1 MYKILCDNRLMYDP
15 RIEELALIN
24 PIVNLEENKAGSFS
38 FTMPPDHPMYDSV
51 KRRKSVIQVFRDDEE
66 DPLFSGMCIEVDQ
79 DFYNQKDVYCEG
91 ELSYLNDSIQRP
103 CRYQGISVRGLLE
116 AYITNHNEQV
126 EEEKRFKVGMVTVT
140 DNNDSLYRYTNMNST
155 MQELKE
161 DLVDDL
167 GGYLRVR
174 HKDGVKYIDYLAD
187 SMNTNSQVIR
197 LGENLIDFKSNI
209 DSSEIATAI
218 IPLGCLLEEEI
229 VEGLQTRLTI
239 EEVNDGKDYVYSP
252 DAVENFGWI
261 TRTVTWDGVT
271 TAAALKTKGQK
282 YLSDIQFENMV
293 IEAKAIDL
301 HLLDHNVEKF
311 KLSDQIR
318 VVSKPHGLER
328 YFRLTKQTINIC
340 NPENDAITLGK
351 DERLSLTAQ
360 TITANEEIKKAIE
373 SVKPAS
379 KLFDQAIENATQL
392 IANAMG
398 GYVVKSNN
406 ELLIMDTDDTK
417 TATKVWRW
425 NINGLGYSSNGYNG
439 PYKTALTMDGRFV
452 ASAITCEGLEVGK
465 NVKMGADAKISWE
478 NVTGTDDV
486 AKTEDIP
493 TKISDLE
500 NDSSYAKTD
509 DIPTKT
515 SDLEND
521 SGYQKKD
528 QVTEITKNTI
538 KTSKISCNQLEGGT
552 IDASLLT
559 ALVIQTVWNE
569 ITDAVKL
576 ENGAINIYNTD
587 KEKILSIDRS
597 GIAFL
602 HGGLEA
608 LKMALSG
615 EVGTGTSGA
624 RGMDFFVNFVA
635 DYIGWTA
642 TPDASQKHN
651 PKWVYER
658 TGGSDFGYDQ
668 DTLNAGCDIDCHGN
682 AIKNVAVSGEV
693 NVKKDSEFSFEEGT
707 VIDVNGATLSNVKI
721 DGGFTGFINPQSGN
735 SIVVQNGIIING

>member
-1 MYKILCDNRLMYDP
+1 MYKVLCDNALMYDP

-24 PIVNLEENKAGSFS
+24 PVVELEENKAGSFS
-38 FTMPPDHPMYDSV
+38 FKMPPDHPLYSSV
-51 KRRKSVIQVFRDDEE
+51 KRRKSVIQVYQDD
-66 DPLFSGMCIEVDQ
+66 DLIFSGMCIEVDT
-79 DFYNQKDVYCEG
+79 DFYKQKDVYCEG
-91 ELSYLNDSIQRP
+91 ELAYLNDSVQRP
-103 CRYQGISVRGLLE
+103 KRYQGVSVRGLLE
-116 AYITNHNEQV
+116 TYIANHNAQV
-126 EEEKRFKVGMVTVT
+126 EEEKRFTVGMVTVT
-140 DNNDSLYRYTNMNST
+140 DNNDYIYCYTNMNST

-167 GGYLRVR
+167 GGYFRIR

-218 IPLGCLLEEEI
+218 IPLGNLLEEEV

-239 EEVNDGKDYVYSP
+239 EAVNDGKDYVYSP

-261 TRTVTWDGVT
+261 YATVTWDGVT
-271 TAAALKTKGQK
+271 TAAALKSKGQK

-301 HLLDHNVEKF
+301 HFVDPKTERF
-311 KLSDQIR
+311 KISDQIR
-318 VVSKPHGLER
+318 VVSKPHGLDR

-351 DERLSLTAQ
+351 DERLSLSAKTA
-360 TITANEEIKKAIE
+360 AVNEEIKKAIE
-373 SVKPAS
+373 NIKPAS
-379 KLFDQAIENATQL
+379 QILNQAVENATQL

-398 GYVVKSNN
+398 GYVVKKND
-406 ELLIMDTDDTK
+406 ELLIMDTNDTK

-439 PYKTALTMDGRFV
+439 PYSTALTMDGRFV

-465 NVKMGADAKISWE
+465 NVKMGANAKISWE
-478 NVTGTDDV
+478 NITGTDDV
-486 AKTEDIP
+486 AKT
-493 TKISDLE
+493 S
-500 NDSSYAKTD
+500 

-515 SDLEND
+515 SELED
-521 SGYQKKD
+521 DKGYQTKD

-538 KTSKISCNQLEGGT
+538 KTSEISCDQLKGGT

-559 ALVIQTVWNE
+559 ALVIQTVWND
-569 ITDAVKL
+569 ITDNVKL
-576 ENGAINIYNTD
+576 EDGSINIYNTD
-587 KEKILSIDRS
+587 KEKIMSVDRT
-597 GIAFL
+597 GIAFF
-602 HGGLEA
+602 HSGIEA
-608 LKMALSG
+608 LKMSLSG
-615 EVGTGTSGA
+615 ETGVGSSGP
-624 RGMDFFVNFVA
+624 RGMDFFANFVS
-635 DYIGWTA
+635 DYIGWTS
-642 TPDASQKHN
+642 TPDASQTHK

-693 NVKKDSEFSFEEGT
+693 KVKKDVEFSFEEGT
-707 VIDVNGATLSNVKI
+707 TIDTKGATLVNVKI
-721 DGGFTGFINPQSGN
+721 DGGFSGFINPQSGN
-735 SIVVQNGIIING
+735 TIVVQNGIIVSG

>member
-1 MYKILCDNRLMYDP
+1 MYKVLCDNTLMYDP

-24 PIVNLEENKAGSFS
+24 PVVELEENKAGSFS
-38 FTMPPDHPMYDSV
+38 FKMPLGHPLYSSV
-51 KRRKSVIQVFRDDEE
+51 KRRKSVMQVYQDDEL
-66 DPLFSGMCIEVDQ
+66 LFSGMCIEVKE
-79 DFYNQKDVYCEG
+79 DFYKRKDIYCEG

-103 CRYQGISVRGLLE
+103 NRYQDVSVRGLLE
-116 AYITNHNEQV
+116 AYIANHNAQV
-126 EEEKRFKVGMVTVT
+126 EEEKRFTVGMVTVT
-140 DNNDSLYRYTNMNST
+140 DNNNSLYRYTNMNST

-167 GGYLRVR
+167 GGYLRIR

-197 LGENLIDFKSNI
+197 LGENLIDFNSNI

-218 IPLGCLLEEEI
+218 IPLGNLLEEEV

-239 EEVNDGKDYVYSP
+239 EKVNDGKDYVYSP
-252 DAVENFGWI
+252 EAVENFGWI
-261 TRTVTWDGVT
+261 YKTVTWDGVT
-271 TAAALKTKGQK
+271 VPSILKSKGQK

-301 HLLDHNVEKF
+301 HIVDHETERF

-318 VVSKPHGLER
+318 VVSKPHGLDR

-340 NPENDAITLGK
+340 SPENDTITLGK
-351 DERLSLTAQ
+351 EERLSLSAKTAS
-360 TITANEEIKKAIE
+360 ANEEIKKAIE
-373 SVKPAS
+373 KITPAS
-379 KLFDQAIENATQL
+379 NILNQAVENATQL

-398 GYVVKSNN
+398 GYVLKNET
-406 ELLIMDTDDTK
+406 ELLIMDTNDTE

-493 TKISDLE
+493 TK
-500 NDSSYAKTD
+500 
-509 DIPTKT
+509 T

-538 KTSKISCNQLEGGT
+538 KTSKISCDQLEGGT

-576 ENGAINIYNTD
+576 ENGAINIYNTE

-615 EVGTGTSGA
+615 EVGAGTSGA

-682 AIKNVAVSGEV
+682 AIKNVTVSGDVTIKNDAEI
-693 NVKKDSEFSFEEGT
+693 SIQSGT
-707 VIDVNGATLSNVKI
+707 TIDVNGATLDNATLSNVKI
-721 DGGFTGFINPQSGN
+721 EGGYTGFINPQSGN
-735 SIVVQNGIIING
+735 SILVQNGIIISG

>member
-1 MYKILCDNRLMYDP
+1 MYKVLCDNTLMYDP

-24 PIVNLEENKAGSFS
+24 PVVELEENKAGSFS
-38 FTMPPDHPMYDSV
+38 FKMPPGHPLYSSV
-51 KRRKSVIQVFRDDEE
+51 KRRKSVMQVYQDDE
-66 DPLFSGMCIEVDQ
+66 LIFSGMCIEVKE
-79 DFYNQKDVYCEG
+79 DFYKRKDIYCEG
-91 ELSYLNDSIQRP
+91 ELSYLNDSVQRP
-103 CRYQGISVRGLLE
+103 NRYRDVSVRGLLE
-116 AYITNHNEQV
+116 AYILNHNAQV
-126 EEEKRFKVGMVTVT
+126 EEEKRFTVGMVTVT
-140 DNNDSLYRYTNMNST
+140 DNNNSLYRYTNMNST

-167 GGYLRVR
+167 GGYLRIR

-197 LGENLIDFKSNI
+197 LGENLIDFNSNI

-218 IPLGCLLEEEI
+218 IPLGNLLEEEI

-252 DAVENFGWI
+252 EAVENFGWI
-261 TRTVTWDGVT
+261 YKTVTWDGVT
-271 TAAALKTKGQK
+271 VPSILKSKGQK

-301 HLLDHNVEKF
+301 HIVDHETERF

-318 VVSKPHGLER
+318 VVSKPHGLDR

-340 NPENDAITLGK
+340 SPENDTITLGK
-351 DERLSLTAQ
+351 EERLSLSAKTAS
-360 TITANEEIKKAIE
+360 ANEEIKKAIE
-373 SVKPAS
+373 KITPANNI
-379 KLFDQAIENATQL
+379 LNQAVENATQL

-398 GYVVKSNN
+398 GYVLKNEN
-406 ELLIMDTDDTK
+406 ELLIMDTNDIE

-465 NVKMGADAKISWE
+465 NVKMGADAKIGWE
-478 NVTGTDDV
+478 NVTGTSGV
-486 AKTEDIP
+486 AEKR
-493 TKISDLE
+493 
-500 NDSSYAKTD
+500 

-521 SGYQKKD
+521 RKYQTQT
-528 QVTEITKNTI
+528 QVTEITKDTI
-538 KTSKISCNQLEGGT
+538 KTSKFSCDQLEGGT
-552 IDASLLT
+552 IDAKLLT
-559 ALVIQTVWNE
+559 ALVIQTVWND
-569 ITDAVKL
+569 ITDYVKL
-576 ENGAINIYNTD
+576 EDGSINIYNTE
-587 KEKILSIDRS
+587 KEKIMTINRS
-597 GIAFL
+597 GIAFV
-602 HGGLEA
+602 HGGIEA
-608 LKMALSG
+608 LNMSLSG
-615 EVGTGTSGA
+615 ETGAGTSGP
-624 RGMDFFVNFVA
+624 RGLDFFVNFVA

-642 TPDASQKHN
+642 TPDANQEHK

-658 TGGSDFGYDQ
+658 TGGSDFGYDA
-668 DTLNAGCDIDCHGN
+668 DTLNAGCDIDCHGK

-735 SIVVQNGIIING
+735 SIVVQNGIIISG

>member
-1 MYKILCDNRLMYDP
+1 MYKVLCDNALMYDP

-24 PIVNLEENKAGSFS
+24 PVVELEENKAGSFS
-38 FTMPPDHPMYDSV
+38 FKMPPDHPLYSSV
-51 KRRKSVIQVFRDDEE
+51 KRRKSVIQVYQDD
-66 DPLFSGMCIEVDQ
+66 DLIFSGMCIEVDT
-79 DFYNQKDVYCEG
+79 DFYKQKDVYCEG
-91 ELSYLNDSIQRP
+91 ELAYLNDSVQRP
-103 CRYQGISVRGLLE
+103 KRYQGVSVRGLLE
-116 AYITNHNEQV
+116 TYIANHNAQV
-126 EEEKRFKVGMVTVT
+126 EEEKRFTVGMVTVT
-140 DNNDSLYRYTNMNST
+140 DNNDYIYCYTNMNST

-167 GGYLRVR
+167 GGYFRIR

-218 IPLGCLLEEEI
+218 IPLGNLLEEEV

-239 EEVNDGKDYVYSP
+239 EAVNDGKDYVYSP

-261 TRTVTWDGVT
+261 YATVTWDGVT
-271 TAAALKTKGQK
+271 TAAALKSKGQK

-301 HLLDHNVEKF
+301 HLVDPKAERF
-311 KLSDQIR
+311 KISDQIR
-318 VVSKPHGLER
+318 VVSKPHGLDR

-351 DERLSLTAQ
+351 DERLSLSAKTA
-360 TITANEEIKKAIE
+360 AVNEEIKKAIE
-373 SVKPAS
+373 NIKPAS
-379 KLFDQAIENATQL
+379 QILNQAVENATQL

-398 GYVVKSNN
+398 GYVVKKND
-406 ELLIMDTDDTK
+406 ELLIMDTNDTK

-439 PYKTALTMDGRFV
+439 PYSTALTMDGRFV

-465 NVKMGADAKISWE
+465 NVKMGANAKISWE
-478 NVTGTDDV
+478 NVTGTSGV
-486 AKTEDIP
+486 AEKR
-493 TKISDLE
+493 
-500 NDSSYAKTD
+500 

-521 SGYQKKD
+521 SKYQTQT
-528 QVTEITKNTI
+528 QVTEITKDTI
-538 KTSKISCNQLEGGT
+538 KTLKFSCDQLEGGT
-552 IDASLLT
+552 IDAKLLT
-559 ALVIQTVWNE
+559 ALVIQTVWND
-569 ITDAVKL
+569 ITDYVKL
-576 ENGAINIYNTD
+576 EDGSINIYNTE
-587 KEKILSIDRS
+587 KEKIMTINRS
-597 GIAFL
+597 GIAFV
-602 HGGLEA
+602 HGGIEA
-608 LKMALSG
+608 LNMSLSG
-615 EVGTGTSGA
+615 ETGAGTSGP
-624 RGMDFFVNFVA
+624 RGLDFFVNFVA

-642 TPDASQKHN
+642 TPDANQEHK

-693 NVKKDSEFSFEEGT
+693 KVKKDVEFSFEEGT
-707 VIDVNGATLSNVKI
+707 TIDTKGATLTNVKI
-721 DGGFTGFINPQSGN
+721 DGGFSGFINPQSGN
-735 SIVVQNGIIING
+735 TIVVQNGIIVSG

>member
-1 MYKILCDNRLMYDP
+1 MYKVLCDNALMYDP

-24 PIVNLEENKAGSFS
+24 PVVELEENKAGSFS
-38 FTMPPDHPMYDSV
+38 FKMPPDHPLYSSV
-51 KRRKSVIQVFRDDEE
+51 KRRKSVIQVYQDD
-66 DPLFSGMCIEVDQ
+66 DLIFSGMCIEVDT
-79 DFYNQKDVYCEG
+79 DFYKQKDVYCEG
-91 ELSYLNDSIQRP
+91 ELAYLNDSVQRP
-103 CRYQGISVRGLLE
+103 KRYQGVSVRGLLE
-116 AYITNHNEQV
+116 AYIANHNAQV
-126 EEEKRFKVGMVTVT
+126 EEEKRFTVGMVTVT
-140 DNNDSLYRYTNMNST
+140 DNNNSLYRYTNMNST

-167 GGYLRVR
+167 GGYLRIR

-197 LGENLIDFKSNI
+197 LGENLIDFNSNI

-218 IPLGCLLEEEI
+218 IPLGNLLEEEV

-239 EEVNDGKDYVYSP
+239 EKVNDGKDYVYSP
-252 DAVENFGWI
+252 EAVENFGWI
-261 TRTVTWDGVT
+261 YKTVTWDGVT
-271 TAAALKTKGQK
+271 VPSILKSKGQK

-301 HLLDHNVEKF
+301 HIVDHETERF

-318 VVSKPHGLER
+318 VVSKPHGLDR

-340 NPENDAITLGK
+340 SPENDTITLGK
-351 DERLSLTAQ
+351 EERLSLSAKTAS
-360 TITANEEIKKAIE
+360 ANEEIKKAIE
-373 SVKPAS
+373 KITPAS
-379 KLFDQAIENATQL
+379 NILNQAVENATQL

-398 GYVVKSNN
+398 GYVLKNET
-406 ELLIMDTDDTK
+406 ELLIMDTNDTE

-493 TKISDLE
+493 TK
-500 NDSSYAKTD
+500 
-509 DIPTKT
+509 T

-521 SGYQKKD
+521 SGYQKED

-538 KTSKISCNQLEGGT
+538 KTSKISCDQLEGGT

-576 ENGAINIYNTD
+576 ENGAINIYNTE

-615 EVGTGTSGA
+615 EVGAGTSGA

-735 SIVVQNGIIING
+735 SIVVQNGIIVSG

>member
-1 MYKILCDNRLMYDP
+1 MYKVLCDNTLMYDP

-24 PIVNLEENKAGSFS
+24 PVVELEENKAGSFS
-38 FTMPPDHPMYDSV
+38 FKMPPGHPLYSSV
-51 KRRKSVIQVFRDDEE
+51 KRRKSVMQVYQDDE
-66 DPLFSGMCIEVDQ
+66 LIFSGMCIEVKE
-79 DFYNQKDVYCEG
+79 DFYKRKDIYCEG
-91 ELSYLNDSIQRP
+91 ELSYLNDSVQRP
-103 CRYQGISVRGLLE
+103 NRYQDVSVRGLLE
-116 AYITNHNEQV
+116 AYILNHNAQV
-126 EEEKRFKVGMVTVT
+126 EEEKRFTVGMVTVT
-140 DNNDSLYRYTNMNST
+140 DNNNSLYRYTNMNST

-167 GGYLRVR
+167 GGYLRIR

-197 LGENLIDFKSNI
+197 LGENLIDFNSNI

-218 IPLGCLLEEEI
+218 IPLGNLLEEEI

-252 DAVENFGWI
+252 EAVENFGWI
-261 TRTVTWDGVT
+261 YKTVTWDGVT
-271 TAAALKTKGQK
+271 VPSILKSKGQK

-301 HLLDHNVEKF
+301 HIVDHETERF

-318 VVSKPHGLER
+318 VVSKPHGLDR

-340 NPENDAITLGK
+340 SPENDTITLGK
-351 DERLSLTAQ
+351 EERLSLSAK
-360 TITANEEIKKAIE
+360 IASANEEIKKAIE
-373 SVKPAS
+373 KITPANNI
-379 KLFDQAIENATQL
+379 LNQAVENATQL

-398 GYVVKSNN
+398 GYVLKNEN
-406 ELLIMDTDDTK
+406 ELLIMDTNDIE

-465 NVKMGADAKISWE
+465 NVKMGADAKIGWE
-478 NVTGTDDV
+478 NVTGTSGV
-486 AKTEDIP
+486 AEKR
-493 TKISDLE
+493 
-500 NDSSYAKTD
+500 

-521 SGYQKKD
+521 RKYQTQT
-528 QVTEITKNTI
+528 QVTEITKDTI
-538 KTSKISCNQLEGGT
+538 KTSKFSCDQLEGGT
-552 IDASLLT
+552 IDAKLLT
-559 ALVIQTVWNE
+559 ALVIQTVWND
-569 ITDAVKL
+569 ITDYVKL
-576 ENGAINIYNTD
+576 EDGSINIYNTE
-587 KEKILSIDRS
+587 KEKIMTINRS
-597 GIAFL
+597 GIAFV
-602 HGGLEA
+602 HGGIEA
-608 LKMALSG
+608 LNMSLSG
-615 EVGTGTSGA
+615 ETGAGTSGP
-624 RGMDFFVNFVA
+624 RGLDFFVNFVA

-642 TPDASQKHN
+642 TPDANQEHK

-658 TGGSDFGYDQ
+658 TGGSDFGYDA
-668 DTLNAGCDIDCHGN
+668 DTLNAGCDIDCHGK

-735 SIVVQNGIIING
+735 SIVVQNGIIISG

>member
-1 MYKILCDNRLMYDP
+1 MYKVLCDNTLMYDP

-24 PIVNLEENKAGSFS
+24 PVVELEENKAGSFS
-38 FTMPPDHPMYDSV
+38 FKMPPGHPLYSSV
-51 KRRKSVIQVFRDDEE
+51 KRRKSVMQVYQDDE
-66 DPLFSGMCIEVDQ
+66 LIFSGMCIEVKE
-79 DFYNQKDVYCEG
+79 DFYKRKDIYCEG
-91 ELSYLNDSIQRP
+91 ELSYLNDSVQRP
-103 CRYQGISVRGLLE
+103 NRYQDVSVRGLLE
-116 AYITNHNEQV
+116 AYILNHNAQV
-126 EEEKRFKVGMVTVT
+126 EEEKRFTVGMVTVT
-140 DNNDSLYRYTNMNST
+140 DNNNSLYRYTNMNST

-167 GGYLRVR
+167 GGYLRIR

-197 LGENLIDFKSNI
+197 LGENLIDFNSNI
-209 DSSEIATAI
+209 DSSEISTAI
-218 IPLGCLLEEEI
+218 IPLGNLLEEEI

-252 DAVENFGWI
+252 EAVENFGWI
-261 TRTVTWDGVT
+261 YKTVTWDGVT
-271 TAAALKTKGQK
+271 VPSILKSKGQK

-301 HLLDHNVEKF
+301 HIVDHETERF

-318 VVSKPHGLER
+318 VVSKPHGLDR

-340 NPENDAITLGK
+340 SPENDTITLGK
-351 DERLSLTAQ
+351 EERLSLSAKTAS
-360 TITANEEIKKAIE
+360 ANEEIKKAIE
-373 SVKPAS
+373 KITPANNI
-379 KLFDQAIENATQL
+379 LNQAVENATQL

-398 GYVVKSNN
+398 GYVLKNEN
-406 ELLIMDTDDTK
+406 ELLIMDTNDIE

-465 NVKMGADAKISWE
+465 NVKMGADAKIGWE
-478 NVTGTDDV
+478 NVTGTSGV
-486 AKTEDIP
+486 AEKR
-493 TKISDLE
+493 
-500 NDSSYAKTD
+500 

-521 SGYQKKD
+521 RKYQTQT
-528 QVTEITKNTI
+528 QVTEITKDTI
-538 KTSKISCNQLEGGT
+538 KTSKFSCDQLEGGT
-552 IDASLLT
+552 IDAKLLT
-559 ALVIQTVWNE
+559 ALVIQTVWND
-569 ITDAVKL
+569 ITDYVKL
-576 ENGAINIYNTD
+576 EDGSINIYNTE
-587 KEKILSIDRS
+587 KEKIMTINRS
-597 GIAFL
+597 GIAFV
-602 HGGLEA
+602 HGGIEA
-608 LKMALSG
+608 LNMSLSG
-615 EVGTGTSGA
+615 ETGAGTSGP
-624 RGMDFFVNFVA
+624 RGLDFFVNFVA

-642 TPDASQKHN
+642 TPDANQEHK

-658 TGGSDFGYDQ
+658 TGGSDFGYDA
-668 DTLNAGCDIDCHGN
+668 DTLNAGCDIDCHGK

-721 DGGFTGFINPQSGN
+721 EGGFTGFINPQSGN
-735 SIVVQNGIIING
+735 SIVVQNGIIISG

>member
-1 MYKILCDNRLMYDP
+1 MYKVLCDNTLMYDP

-24 PIVNLEENKAGSFS
+24 PVVELEENKAGSFS
-38 FTMPPDHPMYDSV
+38 FKMPPGHPLYSSV
-51 KRRKSVIQVFRDDEE
+51 KRRKSVMQVYQDDE
-66 DPLFSGMCIEVDQ
+66 LIFSGMCIEVKE
-79 DFYNQKDVYCEG
+79 DFYKRKDIYCEG
-91 ELSYLNDSIQRP
+91 ELSYLNDSVQRP
-103 CRYQGISVRGLLE
+103 NRYQDVSVRGLLE
-116 AYITNHNEQV
+116 AYILNHNAQV
-126 EEEKRFKVGMVTVT
+126 EEEKRFTVGMVTVT
-140 DNNDSLYRYTNMNST
+140 DNNNSLYRYTNMNST

-167 GGYLRVR
+167 GGYLRIR

-197 LGENLIDFKSNI
+197 LGENLIDFNSNI

-218 IPLGCLLEEEI
+218 IPLGNLLEEEI

-252 DAVENFGWI
+252 EAVENFGWI
-261 TRTVTWDGVT
+261 YKTVTWDGVT
-271 TAAALKTKGQK
+271 VPSILKSKGQK

-301 HLLDHNVEKF
+301 HIVDHETERF

-318 VVSKPHGLER
+318 VVSKPHGLDR

-340 NPENDAITLGK
+340 SPENDTITLGK
-351 DERLSLTAQ
+351 EERLSLSAKTAS
-360 TITANEEIKKAIE
+360 ANEEIKKAIE
-373 SVKPAS
+373 KITPANNI
-379 KLFDQAIENATQL
+379 LNQAVENATQL

-398 GYVVKSNN
+398 GYVLKNEN
-406 ELLIMDTDDTK
+406 ELLIMDTNDIE

-465 NVKMGADAKISWE
+465 NVKMGADAKIGWE
-478 NVTGTDDV
+478 NVTGTSGV
-486 AKTEDIP
+486 AEKR
-493 TKISDLE
+493 
-500 NDSSYAKTD
+500 

-521 SGYQKKD
+521 RKYQTQT
-528 QVTEITKNTI
+528 QVTEITKDTI
-538 KTSKISCNQLEGGT
+538 KTSKFSCDQLEGGT
-552 IDASLLT
+552 IDAKLLT
-559 ALVIQTVWNE
+559 ALVIQTVWND
-569 ITDAVKL
+569 ITDYVKL
-576 ENGAINIYNTD
+576 EDGSINIYNTE
-587 KEKILSIDRS
+587 KEKIMTINRS
-597 GIAFL
+597 GIAFV
-602 HGGLEA
+602 HGGIEA
-608 LKMALSG
+608 LNMSLSG
-615 EVGTGTSGA
+615 ETGAGTSGP
-624 RGMDFFVNFVA
+624 RGLDFFVNFVA

-642 TPDASQKHN
+642 TPDANQEHK

-658 TGGSDFGYDQ
+658 TGGSDFGYDA
-668 DTLNAGCDIDCHGN
+668 DTLNAGCDIDCHGK

-735 SIVVQNGIIING
+735 SIVVQNGIIISG

>member
-1 MYKILCDNRLMYDP
+1 MYKVLCDNALMYDP

-24 PIVNLEENKAGSFS
+24 PVVELEENKAGSFS
-38 FTMPPDHPMYDSV
+38 FKMPPDHPLYSSV
-51 KRRKSVIQVFRDDEE
+51 KRRKSVIQVYQDD
-66 DPLFSGMCIEVDQ
+66 DLIFSGMCIEVDT
-79 DFYNQKDVYCEG
+79 DFYKQKDVYCEG
-91 ELSYLNDSIQRP
+91 ELAYLNDSVQRP
-103 CRYQGISVRGLLE
+103 KRYQRVSVRGLLE
-116 AYITNHNEQV
+116 AYIANHNAQV
-126 EEEKRFKVGMVTVT
+126 EEEKRFTVGMVTVT
-140 DNNDSLYRYTNMNST
+140 DNNDYIYCYTNMNST
-155 MQELKE
+155 KQELKE

-167 GGYLRVR
+167 GGYFRIR

-187 SMNTNSQVIR
+187 SMNTNSQVIW

-218 IPLGCLLEEEI
+218 IPLGNLLEEEV

-252 DAVENFGWI
+252 EAVENFGWI
-261 TRTVTWDGVT
+261 YKTVTWDGVT
-271 TAAALKTKGQK
+271 VPSILKSKGQK

-301 HLLDHNVEKF
+301 HIVDHETERF

-318 VVSKPHGLER
+318 VVSKPHGLDR

-340 NPENDAITLGK
+340 SPENDTITLGK
-351 DERLSLTAQ
+351 EERLSLSAKTAS
-360 TITANEEIKKAIE
+360 ANEEIKKAIE
-373 SVKPAS
+373 KITPAS
-379 KLFDQAIENATQL
+379 NILNQAVENATQL

-398 GYVVKSNN
+398 GYVVKKND
-406 ELLIMDTDDTK
+406 ELLIMDTNDTK

-439 PYKTALTMDGRFV
+439 PYSTALTMDGRFV

-465 NVKMGADAKISWE
+465 NVKMGANAKISWE
-478 NVTGTDDV
+478 NVTGTSGV
-486 AKTEDIP
+486 AEK
-493 TKISDLE
+493 S
-500 NDSSYAKTD
+500 

-521 SGYQKKD
+521 SKYQTQT
-528 QVTEITKNTI
+528 QVTEITKDTI
-538 KTSKISCNQLEGGT
+538 KTSKFSCDQLEGGT
-552 IDASLLT
+552 IAAKLLT
-559 ALVIQTVWNE
+559 ALVIQTVWND
-569 ITDAVKL
+569 ITDYVKL
-576 ENGAINIYNTD
+576 EDGSINIYNTE
-587 KEKILSIDRS
+587 KEKIMTINRS
-597 GIAFL
+597 GIAFV
-602 HGGLEA
+602 HGGIEA
-608 LKMALSG
+608 LNMSLSG
-615 EVGTGTSGA
+615 ETGAGTSGP
-624 RGMDFFVNFVA
+624 RGLDFFVNFVA

-642 TPDASQKHN
+642 TPDANQEHK

-693 NVKKDSEFSFEEGT
+693 KVKKDVEFSFEEGT
-707 VIDVNGATLSNVKI
+707 TIDTKGATLTNVKI
-721 DGGFTGFINPQSGN
+721 DGGFSGFINPQSGN
-735 SIVVQNGIIING
+735 TIVVQNGIIVSG

>member
-1 MYKILCDNRLMYDP
+1 MYKVYCDKTLMYDP

-24 PIVNLEENKAGSFS
+24 PVVELEENKAGSFS
-38 FTMPPDHPMYDSV
+38 FKMPPGHPLYSSV
-51 KRRKSVIQVFRDDEE
+51 KRRKSVMQVYQDDEL
-66 DPLFSGMCIEVDQ
+66 LFSGMCIEVKE
-79 DFYNQKDVYCEG
+79 DFYKRKDIYCEG

-103 CRYQGISVRGLLE
+103 NRYQDVSVRGLLE
-116 AYITNHNEQV
+116 AYIANHNAQV
-126 EEEKRFKVGMVTVT
+126 EEEKRFTVGMVTVT
-140 DNNDSLYRYTNMNST
+140 DNNNSLYRYTNMNST

-167 GGYLRVR
+167 GGYFRIR

-197 LGENLIDFKSNI
+197 LGENLIDFNSNI

-218 IPLGCLLEEEI
+218 IPLGSLLEEEV

-252 DAVENFGWI
+252 EAVENFGWI
-261 TRTVTWDGVT
+261 YKTVTWDGVT
-271 TAAALKTKGQK
+271 VPSILKSKGQK

-301 HLLDHNVEKF
+301 HIVDHETERF

-318 VVSKPHGLER
+318 VVSKPHGLDR

-340 NPENDAITLGK
+340 SPENDTITLGK
-351 DERLSLTAQ
+351 EERLSLSAKTAS
-360 TITANEEIKKAIE
+360 ANEEIKKAIE
-373 SVKPAS
+373 KITPANNI
-379 KLFDQAIENATQL
+379 LNQAVENATQL

-398 GYVVKSNN
+398 GYVLKNEN
-406 ELLIMDTDDTK
+406 ELLIMDTNDTE

-465 NVKMGADAKISWE
+465 NVKMGADAKIGWE
-478 NVTGTDDV
+478 NVTGTSGV
-486 AKTEDIP
+486 AEKR
-493 TKISDLE
+493 
-500 NDSSYAKTD
+500 

-521 SGYQKKD
+521 RKYQTQT
-528 QVTEITKNTI
+528 QVTEIAKDTI
-538 KTSKISCNQLEGGT
+538 KTSKFSCDQLEGGT
-552 IDASLLT
+552 IDAKLLT
-559 ALVIQTVWNE
+559 ALVIQTVWND
-569 ITDAVKL
+569 ITDYVKL
-576 ENGAINIYNTD
+576 EDGSINIYNTE
-587 KEKILSIDRS
+587 KEKIMTINRS
-597 GIAFL
+597 GIAFV
-602 HGGLEA
+602 HGGIEA
-608 LKMALSG
+608 LNMSLSG
-615 EVGTGTSGA
+615 ETGAGTSGP
-624 RGMDFFVNFVA
+624 RGLDFFVNFVA

-642 TPDASQKHN
+642 TSDASQTHN

-658 TGGSDFGYDQ
+658 TGGSDFGYDA
-668 DTLNAGCDIDCHGN
+668 DTLNAGCDIDCHGK

-735 SIVVQNGIIING
+735 SIVVQNGIIISG

>member
-1 MYKILCDNRLMYDP
+1 MYKVLCDNALMYDP

-24 PIVNLEENKAGSFS
+24 PVVELEENKAGSFS
-38 FTMPPDHPMYDSV
+38 FKMPPDHPLYSSV
-51 KRRKSVIQVFRDDEE
+51 KRRKSVIQVYQDD
-66 DPLFSGMCIEVDQ
+66 DLIFSGMCIEVKE
-79 DFYNQKDVYCEG
+79 DFYKRKDIYCEG

-103 CRYQGISVRGLLE
+103 NRYQDVSVRGLLE
-116 AYITNHNEQV
+116 AYIANHNAQV
-126 EEEKRFKVGMVTVT
+126 EEEKRFTVGMVTVT
-140 DNNDSLYRYTNMNST
+140 DNNNSLYRYTNMNST

-167 GGYLRVR
+167 GGYLRIR

-197 LGENLIDFKSNI
+197 LGENLIDFNSNI

-218 IPLGCLLEEEI
+218 IPLGNLLEEEV

-239 EEVNDGKDYVYSP
+239 EKVNDGKDYVYSP
-252 DAVENFGWI
+252 EAVENFGWI
-261 TRTVTWDGVT
+261 YKTVTWDGVT
-271 TAAALKTKGQK
+271 VPSILKSKGQK

-301 HLLDHNVEKF
+301 HIVDHETERF

-318 VVSKPHGLER
+318 VVSKPHGLDR

-340 NPENDAITLGK
+340 SPENDTITLGK
-351 DERLSLTAQ
+351 EERLSLSAKTAS
-360 TITANEEIKKAIE
+360 ANEEIKKAIE
-373 SVKPAS
+373 KITPAS
-379 KLFDQAIENATQL
+379 NILNQAVENATQL

-398 GYVVKSNN
+398 GYVLKNET
-406 ELLIMDTDDTK
+406 ELLIMDTNDTE

-493 TKISDLE
+493 TK
-500 NDSSYAKTD
+500 
-509 DIPTKT
+509 T

-521 SGYQKKD
+521 SGYQKED

-538 KTSKISCNQLEGGT
+538 KTSKISCDQLEGGT

-576 ENGAINIYNTD
+576 ENGAINIYNTE

-615 EVGTGTSGA
+615 EVGAGTSGA

-735 SIVVQNGIIING
+735 SIVVQNGIIISG

>member
-1 MYKILCDNRLMYDP
+1 MYKVYCDKTLMYDP

-24 PIVNLEENKAGSFS
+24 PVVELEENKAGSFS
-38 FTMPPDHPMYDSV
+38 FKMPPGHPLYSSV
-51 KRRKSVIQVFRDDEE
+51 KRRKSVMQVYQDDEL
-66 DPLFSGMCIEVDQ
+66 LFSGMCIEVKE
-79 DFYNQKDVYCEG
+79 DFYKRKDIYCEG

-103 CRYQGISVRGLLE
+103 NRYQDVSVRGLLE
-116 AYITNHNEQV
+116 AYIANHNAQV
-126 EEEKRFKVGMVTVT
+126 EEEKRFTVGMVTVT
-140 DNNDSLYRYTNMNST
+140 DNNNSLYRYTNMNST

-167 GGYLRVR
+167 GGYFRIR

-197 LGENLIDFKSNI
+197 LGENLIDFNSNI

-218 IPLGCLLEEEI
+218 IPLGSLLEEEV

-252 DAVENFGWI
+252 EAVENFGWI
-261 TRTVTWDGVT
+261 YKTVTWDGVT
-271 TAAALKTKGQK
+271 VPSILKSKGQK

-301 HLLDHNVEKF
+301 HIVDHETERF

-318 VVSKPHGLER
+318 VVSKPHGLDR

-340 NPENDAITLGK
+340 SPENDTITLGK
-351 DERLSLTAQ
+351 EERLSLSAKTAS
-360 TITANEEIKKAIE
+360 ANEEIKKAIE
-373 SVKPAS
+373 KITPAS
-379 KLFDQAIENATQL
+379 NILNQAVENATQL

-398 GYVVKSNN
+398 GYVLKNEN
-406 ELLIMDTDDTK
+406 ELLIMDTNDIE

-465 NVKMGADAKISWE
+465 NVKMGEDAKIGWE
-478 NVTGTDDV
+478 NVTGTSGV
-486 AKTEDIP
+486 AEK
-493 TKISDLE
+493 S
-500 NDSSYAKTD
+500 

-521 SGYQKKD
+521 SKYQTQT
-528 QVTEITKNTI
+528 QVTEITKDTI
-538 KTSKISCNQLEGGT
+538 KTSKFSCDQLEGGT
-552 IDASLLT
+552 IDAKLLT
-559 ALVIQTVWNE
+559 ALVIQTVWND
-569 ITDAVKL
+569 ITDYVKL
-576 ENGAINIYNTD
+576 EDGSINIYNTE
-587 KEKILSIDRS
+587 KEKIMTINRS
-597 GIAFL
+597 GIAFV
-602 HGGLEA
+602 HCGIEA
-608 LKMALSG
+608 LNMSLSG
-615 EVGTGTSGA
+615 ETGAGTSGP
-624 RGMDFFVNFVA
+624 RGLDFFVNFVA

-642 TPDASQKHN
+642 TPDANQEHK

-658 TGGSDFGYDQ
+658 TGGSDFGYDA
-668 DTLNAGCDIDCHGN
+668 DTLNAGCDIDCHGK

-735 SIVVQNGIIING
+735 SIVVQNGIIISG

>member
-1 MYKILCDNRLMYDP
+1 MYKVLCDNTLMYDP

-24 PIVNLEENKAGSFS
+24 PVVELEENKAGSFS
-38 FTMPPDHPMYDSV
+38 FKMPPEHPLYSSV
-51 KRRKSVIQVFRDDEE
+51 KRRKSVMQVYQDDEL
-66 DPLFSGMCIEVDQ
+66 LFSGMCIEVKE
-79 DFYNQKDVYCEG
+79 DFYKRKDIYCEG
-91 ELSYLNDSIQRP
+91 ELSYLNDSVQRP
-103 CRYQGISVRGLLE
+103 NRYQDVSVRGLLE
-116 AYITNHNEQV
+116 AYILNHNAQV
-126 EEEKRFKVGMVTVT
+126 EEEKRFTVGMVTVT
-140 DNNDSLYRYTNMNST
+140 DNNNSLYRYTNMNST

-167 GGYLRVR
+167 GGYLRIR

-197 LGENLIDFKSNI
+197 LGENLIDFNSNI

-218 IPLGCLLEEEI
+218 IPLGNLLEEEI

-252 DAVENFGWI
+252 EAVENFGWI
-261 TRTVTWDGVT
+261 YKTVTWDGVT
-271 TAAALKTKGQK
+271 VPSILKSKGQK

-301 HLLDHNVEKF
+301 HIVDHETERF

-318 VVSKPHGLER
+318 VVSKPHGLDR

-340 NPENDAITLGK
+340 SPENDTITLGK
-351 DERLSLTAQ
+351 EERLSLSAKTAS
-360 TITANEEIKKAIE
+360 ANEEIKKAIE
-373 SVKPAS
+373 KITPAS
-379 KLFDQAIENATQL
+379 NILNQAVENATQL

-398 GYVVKSNN
+398 GYVLKNEN
-406 ELLIMDTDDTK
+406 ELLIMDTNDIE

-465 NVKMGADAKISWE
+465 NVKMGADAKIGWE
-478 NVTGTDDV
+478 NVTGTSGV
-486 AKTEDIP
+486 AEKR
-493 TKISDLE
+493 
-500 NDSSYAKTD
+500 

-521 SGYQKKD
+521 RKYQTQT
-528 QVTEITKNTI
+528 QVTEIAKDTI
-538 KTSKISCNQLEGGT
+538 KTSKFSCDQLEGGT
-552 IDASLLT
+552 INAKLLT
-559 ALVIQTVWNE
+559 ALVIQTVWND
-569 ITDAVKL
+569 ITDYVKL
-576 ENGAINIYNTD
+576 EDGSINIYNTE
-587 KEKILSIDRS
+587 KEKIMTINRS
-597 GIAFL
+597 GIAFV
-602 HGGLEA
+602 HGGIEA
-608 LKMALSG
+608 LNMSLSG
-615 EVGTGTSGA
+615 ETGAGTSGP
-624 RGMDFFVNFVA
+624 RGLDFFVNFVA

-642 TPDASQKHN
+642 TPDANQEHK

-658 TGGSDFGYDQ
+658 TGGSDFGYDA
-668 DTLNAGCDIDCHGN
+668 DTLNAGCDIDCHGK

-693 NVKKDSEFSFEEGT
+693 NVKKDSEFLFEEGT

-735 SIVVQNGIIING
+735 SIVVQNGIIISG

>member
-1 MYKILCDNRLMYDP
+1 MYKVLCDNTLMYDP

-24 PIVNLEENKAGSFS
+24 PVVELEENKAGSFS
-38 FTMPPDHPMYDSV
+38 FKMPPGHPLYSSV
-51 KRRKSVIQVFRDDEE
+51 KRRKSVMQVYQDDEL
-66 DPLFSGMCIEVDQ
+66 LFSGMCIEVKE
-79 DFYNQKDVYCEG
+79 DFYKRKDIYCEG
-91 ELSYLNDSIQRP
+91 ELSYLNDSVQRP
-103 CRYQGISVRGLLE
+103 NRYQDVSVRGLLE
-116 AYITNHNEQV
+116 AYILNHNAQV
-126 EEEKRFKVGMVTVT
+126 EEEKRFTVGMVTVT
-140 DNNDSLYRYTNMNST
+140 DNNNSLYRYTNMNST

-167 GGYLRVR
+167 GGYLRIR

-197 LGENLIDFKSNI
+197 LGENLIDFNSNI

-218 IPLGCLLEEEI
+218 IPLGSLLEEEV

-252 DAVENFGWI
+252 EAVENFGWI
-261 TRTVTWDGVT
+261 YKTVTWDGVT
-271 TAAALKTKGQK
+271 VPSILKSKGQK

-301 HLLDHNVEKF
+301 HIVDHETERF

-318 VVSKPHGLER
+318 VVSKPHGLDR

-340 NPENDAITLGK
+340 SPENDTITLGK
-351 DERLSLTAQ
+351 EERLSLSAKTAS
-360 TITANEEIKKAIE
+360 ANEEIKKAIE
-373 SVKPAS
+373 KITPAS
-379 KLFDQAIENATQL
+379 NILNQAVENATQL

-398 GYVVKSNN
+398 GYVLKNEN
-406 ELLIMDTDDTK
+406 ELLIMDTNDIE

-465 NVKMGADAKISWE
+465 NVKMGEDAKIGWE
-478 NVTGTDDV
+478 NVTGTSGV
-486 AKTEDIP
+486 AEK
-493 TKISDLE
+493 S
-500 NDSSYAKTD
+500 

-521 SGYQKKD
+521 SKYQTQT
-528 QVTEITKNTI
+528 QVTEIAKDTI
-538 KTSKISCNQLEGGT
+538 KTSKFSCDQLEGGT
-552 IDASLLT
+552 IDAKLLT
-559 ALVIQTVWNE
+559 ALVIQTVWND
-569 ITDAVKL
+569 ITDYVKL
-576 ENGAINIYNTD
+576 EDGSINIYNTE
-587 KEKILSIDRS
+587 KEKIMTINRS
-597 GIAFL
+597 GIAFV
-602 HGGLEA
+602 HGGIEA
-608 LKMALSG
+608 LNMSLSG
-615 EVGTGTSGA
+615 ETGAGTSGP
-624 RGMDFFVNFVA
+624 RGLDFFVNFVA

-642 TPDASQKHN
+642 TPDANQEHK

-658 TGGSDFGYDQ
+658 TGGSDFGYDA
-668 DTLNAGCDIDCHGN
+668 DTLNAGCDIDCHGK

-735 SIVVQNGIIING
+735 SIVVQNGIIISG

>member
-1 MYKILCDNRLMYDP
+1 MYKVLCDNALMYDP

-24 PIVNLEENKAGSFS
+24 PVVELEENKAGSFS
-38 FTMPPDHPMYDSV
+38 FKMPPDHPLYSSV
-51 KRRKSVIQVFRDDEE
+51 KRRKSVIQVYQDD
-66 DPLFSGMCIEVDQ
+66 DLIFSGMCIEVDT
-79 DFYNQKDVYCEG
+79 DFYKQKDVYCEG
-91 ELSYLNDSIQRP
+91 ELAYLNDSVQRP
-103 CRYQGISVRGLLE
+103 KRYQGVSVRGLLE
-116 AYITNHNEQV
+116 TYIANHNAQV
-126 EEEKRFKVGMVTVT
+126 EEEKRFTVGMVTVT
-140 DNNDSLYRYTNMNST
+140 DNNDYIYCYTNMNST

-167 GGYLRVR
+167 GGYFRIR

-218 IPLGCLLEEEI
+218 IPLGNILEEEV

-239 EEVNDGKDYVYSP
+239 EAVNDGKDYVYSP

-261 TRTVTWDGVT
+261 YATVTWDGVT
-271 TAAALKTKGQK
+271 TAAALKSKGQK

-301 HLLDHNVEKF
+301 HLVDPKAERF
-311 KLSDQIR
+311 KISDQIR
-318 VVSKPHGLER
+318 VVSKPHGLDR

-351 DERLSLTAQ
+351 DERLSLSAKTA
-360 TITANEEIKKAIE
+360 AVNEEIKKAIE
-373 SVKPAS
+373 NIKPAS
-379 KLFDQAIENATQL
+379 QILNQAVENATQL

-398 GYVVKSNN
+398 GYVVKKND
-406 ELLIMDTDDTK
+406 ELLIMDTNDTK

-439 PYKTALTMDGRFV
+439 PYSTALTMDGRFV

-465 NVKMGADAKISWE
+465 NVKMGVNAKISWE
-478 NVTGTDDV
+478 NVTGTSGV
-486 AKTEDIP
+486 AEKR
-493 TKISDLE
+493 
-500 NDSSYAKTD
+500 

-521 SGYQKKD
+521 SKYQTQT
-528 QVTEITKNTI
+528 QVTEITKDTI
-538 KTSKISCNQLEGGT
+538 KTSKFSCDQLEGGT
-552 IDASLLT
+552 IDAKLLT
-559 ALVIQTVWNE
+559 ALVIQTVWND
-569 ITDAVKL
+569 ITDYVKL
-576 ENGAINIYNTD
+576 EDGSINIYNTE
-587 KEKILSIDRS
+587 KEKIMTINRS
-597 GIAFL
+597 GIAFV
-602 HGGLEA
+602 HGGIEA
-608 LKMALSG
+608 LNMSLSG
-615 EVGTGTSGA
+615 ETGAGTSGP
-624 RGMDFFVNFVA
+624 RGLDFFVNFVA

-642 TPDASQKHN
+642 TPDANQEHK

-658 TGGSDFGYDQ
+658 TGGSDFGYDA
-668 DTLNAGCDIDCHGN
+668 DTLNAGCDIDCHGK

-693 NVKKDSEFSFEEGT
+693 NVKKDVEFSFEEGT
-707 VIDVNGATLSNVKI
+707 TIDTKGATLTNVKI
-721 DGGFTGFINPQSGN
+721 DGGFSGFINPQSGN
-735 SIVVQNGIIING
+735 TIVVQNGIIVSG

>member
-1 MYKILCDNRLMYDP
+1 MYKVLCDNTLMYDP

-24 PIVNLEENKAGSFS
+24 PVVELEENKAGSFS
-38 FTMPPDHPMYDSV
+38 FKMPPGHPLYSSV
-51 KRRKSVIQVFRDDEE
+51 KRRKSVMQVYQDDE
-66 DPLFSGMCIEVDQ
+66 LIFSGMCIEVKE
-79 DFYNQKDVYCEG
+79 DFYKRKDIYCEG
-91 ELSYLNDSIQRP
+91 ELSYLNDSVQRP
-103 CRYQGISVRGLLE
+103 NRYQDVSVRGLLE
-116 AYITNHNEQV
+116 AYILNHNAQV
-126 EEEKRFKVGMVTVT
+126 EEEKRFTVGMVTVT
-140 DNNDSLYRYTNMNST
+140 DNNNSLYRYTNMNST

-167 GGYLRVR
+167 GGYLRIR

-197 LGENLIDFKSNI
+197 LGENLIDFNSNI

-218 IPLGCLLEEEI
+218 IPLGNLLEEEI

-252 DAVENFGWI
+252 EAVENFGWI
-261 TRTVTWDGVT
+261 YKTVTWDGVT
-271 TAAALKTKGQK
+271 VPSILKSKGQK

-301 HLLDHNVEKF
+301 HIVDHETERF

-318 VVSKPHGLER
+318 VVSKPHGLDR

-340 NPENDAITLGK
+340 SPENDTITLGK
-351 DERLSLTAQ
+351 EERLSLSAKTAS
-360 TITANEEIKKAIE
+360 ANEEIKKAIE
-373 SVKPAS
+373 KITPANNI
-379 KLFDQAIENATQL
+379 LNQAVENATQL

-398 GYVVKSNN
+398 GYVLKNEN
-406 ELLIMDTDDTK
+406 ELLIMDTNDIE

-465 NVKMGADAKISWE
+465 NVKMGADAKIGWE
-478 NVTGTDDV
+478 NVTGTSGV
-486 AKTEDIP
+486 AEKR
-493 TKISDLE
+493 
-500 NDSSYAKTD
+500 

-515 SDLEND
+515 SELEND
-521 SGYQKKD
+521 RKYQTQT
-528 QVTEITKNTI
+528 QVTEIAKDTI
-538 KTSKISCNQLEGGT
+538 KTSKFSCDQLEGGT
-552 IDASLLT
+552 IDAKLLT
-559 ALVIQTVWNE
+559 ALVIQTVWND
-569 ITDAVKL
+569 ITDYVKL
-576 ENGAINIYNTD
+576 EDGSINIYNTE
-587 KEKILSIDRS
+587 KEKIMTINRS
-597 GIAFL
+597 GIAFV
-602 HGGLEA
+602 HGGIEA
-608 LKMALSG
+608 LNMSLSG
-615 EVGTGTSGA
+615 ETGAGTSGP
-624 RGMDFFVNFVA
+624 RGLDFFVNFVA

-642 TPDASQKHN
+642 TPDANQEHK

-658 TGGSDFGYDQ
+658 TGGSDFGYDA
-668 DTLNAGCDIDCHGN
+668 DTLNAGCDIDCHGK

-735 SIVVQNGIIING
+735 SIVVQNGIIISG

>member
-1 MYKILCDNRLMYDP
+1 MYKVLCDNTLMYDP

-24 PIVNLEENKAGSFS
+24 PVVELEENKAGSFS
-38 FTMPPDHPMYDSV
+38 FKMPPGHPLYSSV
-51 KRRKSVIQVFRDDEE
+51 KRRKSVMQVYQDDE
-66 DPLFSGMCIEVDQ
+66 LIFSGMCIEVKE
-79 DFYNQKDVYCEG
+79 DFYKRKDIYCEG
-91 ELSYLNDSIQRP
+91 ELSYLNDSVQRP
-103 CRYQGISVRGLLE
+103 NRYQDVSVRGLLE
-116 AYITNHNEQV
+116 AYILNHNAQV
-126 EEEKRFKVGMVTVT
+126 EEEKRFTVGMVTVT
-140 DNNDSLYRYTNMNST
+140 DNNNSLYRYTNMNST

-167 GGYLRVR
+167 GGYLRIR

-197 LGENLIDFKSNI
+197 LGENLIDFNSNI

-218 IPLGCLLEEEI
+218 IPLGNLLEEEI

-252 DAVENFGWI
+252 EAVENFGWI
-261 TRTVTWDGVT
+261 YKTVTWDGVT
-271 TAAALKTKGQK
+271 VPSILKSKGQK

-301 HLLDHNVEKF
+301 HIVDHETERF

-318 VVSKPHGLER
+318 VVSKPHGLDR

-340 NPENDAITLGK
+340 SPENDTITLGK
-351 DERLSLTAQ
+351 EERLSLSAKTAS
-360 TITANEEIKKAIE
+360 ANEEIKKAIE
-373 SVKPAS
+373 KITPANNI
-379 KLFDQAIENATQL
+379 LNQAVENATQL

-398 GYVVKSNN
+398 GYVLKNEN
-406 ELLIMDTDDTK
+406 ELLIMDTNDTE

-465 NVKMGADAKISWE
+465 NVKMGADAKIGWE
-478 NVTGTDDV
+478 NVTGTSGV
-486 AKTEDIP
+486 AEK
-493 TKISDLE
+493 S
-500 NDSSYAKTD
+500 

-521 SGYQKKD
+521 RKYQTQT
-528 QVTEITKNTI
+528 QVTEITKDTI
-538 KTSKISCNQLEGGT
+538 KTSKFSCDQLEGGT
-552 IDASLLT
+552 IDAKLLT
-559 ALVIQTVWNE
+559 AFVIQTVWND
-569 ITDAVKL
+569 ITDYVKL
-576 ENGAINIYNTD
+576 EDGSINIYNTES
-587 KEKILSIDRS
+587 EKIMTINRS
-597 GIAFL
+597 GIAFV
-602 HGGLEA
+602 HSGIEA
-608 LKMALSG
+608 LNMSLSG
-615 EVGTGTSGA
+615 ETGAGTSGP
-624 RGMDFFVNFVA
+624 RGLDFFVNFVA

-642 TPDASQKHN
+642 TPDANQEHK

-721 DGGFTGFINPQSGN
+721 EGGFTGFINPQSGN
-735 SIVVQNGIIING
+735 SIVVQNGIIISG

>member
-1 MYKILCDNRLMYDP
+1 MYKILCDNQLMYDP

-38 FTMPPDHPMYDSV
+38 FTMPPDHPLYDSV

-103 CRYQGISVRGLLE
+103 CRYQEISVRGLLE
-116 AYITNHNEQV
+116 AYIANHNEQV

-261 TRTVTWDGVT
+261 YKTVTWDGVT
-271 TAAALKTKGQK
+271 VPSILKSKGQK

-301 HLLDHNVEKF
+301 HIVDHETERF

-318 VVSKPHGLER
+318 VVSKPHGLDR

-340 NPENDAITLGK
+340 SPENDAITLGK
-351 DERLSLTAQ
+351 EERLSLSAKTAS
-360 TITANEEIKKAIE
+360 ANEEIKKAIE
-373 SVKPAS
+373 KITPAS
-379 KLFDQAIENATQL
+379 NILNQAVENATQL

-398 GYVVKSNN
+398 GYVLKNEN
-406 ELLIMDTDDTK
+406 ELLIMDTNDIE

-465 NVKMGADAKISWE
+465 NVKMGADAKIGWE
-478 NVTGTDDV
+478 NVTGTSGV
-486 AKTEDIP
+486 AEKR
-493 TKISDLE
+493 
-500 NDSSYAKTD
+500 

-521 SGYQKKD
+521 SKYQTQT
-528 QVTEITKNTI
+528 QVTEITKDTI
-538 KTSKISCNQLEGGT
+538 KTSKFSCDQLEGGT
-552 IDASLLT
+552 IDAKLLT
-559 ALVIQTVWNE
+559 ALVIQTVWND
-569 ITDAVKL
+569 ITDYVKL
-576 ENGAINIYNTD
+576 EDGSINIYNTE
-587 KEKILSIDRS
+587 KEKIMTINRS
-597 GIAFL
+597 GIAFV
-602 HGGLEA
+602 HGGIEA
-608 LKMALSG
+608 LNMSLSG
-615 EVGTGTSGA
+615 ETGAGTSGP
-624 RGMDFFVNFVA
+624 RGLDFFVNFVA
-635 DYIGWTA
+635 DYIGWTS
-642 TPDASQKHN
+642 TPDANQEHK

-658 TGGSDFGYDQ
+658 TGGSDFGYDA
-668 DTLNAGCDIDCHGN
+668 DTLNAGCDIDCHGK

-735 SIVVQNGIIING
+735 SIVVQNGIIISG

>member
-1 MYKILCDNRLMYDP
+1 MYKVLCDNTLMYDP

-24 PIVNLEENKAGSFS
+24 PVVELEENKAGSFS
-38 FTMPPDHPMYDSV
+38 FKMPPEHPLYSSV
-51 KRRKSVIQVFRDDEE
+51 KRRKSVMQVYQDDEL
-66 DPLFSGMCIEVDQ
+66 LFSGMCIEVKE
-79 DFYNQKDVYCEG
+79 DFYKRKDIYCEG

-103 CRYQGISVRGLLE
+103 NRYQDVSVRGLLE
-116 AYITNHNEQV
+116 AYIANHNAQV
-126 EEEKRFKVGMVTVT
+126 EEEKRFTVGMVTVT
-140 DNNDSLYRYTNMNST
+140 DNNNSLYRYTNMNST

-167 GGYLRVR
+167 GGYFRIR

-197 LGENLIDFKSNI
+197 LGENLIDFNSNI

-218 IPLGCLLEEEI
+218 IPLGSLLEEEV

-252 DAVENFGWI
+252 EAVENFGWI
-261 TRTVTWDGVT
+261 YKTVTWDGVT
-271 TAAALKTKGQK
+271 VPSILKSKGQK

-301 HLLDHNVEKF
+301 HIVDHETERF

-318 VVSKPHGLER
+318 VVSKPHGLDR

-340 NPENDAITLGK
+340 SPENDTITLGK
-351 DERLSLTAQ
+351 EERLSLSAKTAS
-360 TITANEEIKKAIE
+360 ANEEIKKAIE
-373 SVKPAS
+373 KITPANNI
-379 KLFDQAIENATQL
+379 LNQAVENATQL

-398 GYVVKSNN
+398 GYVLKNEN
-406 ELLIMDTDDTK
+406 ELLIMDTNDIE

-465 NVKMGADAKISWE
+465 NVKMGEDAKIGWE
-478 NVTGTDDV
+478 NVTGTSGV
-486 AKTEDIP
+486 AEK
-493 TKISDLE
+493 S
-500 NDSSYAKTD
+500 

-521 SGYQKKD
+521 SKYQTQT
-528 QVTEITKNTI
+528 QVTEITKDTI
-538 KTSKISCNQLEGGT
+538 KTSKFSCDQLEGGT
-552 IDASLLT
+552 IDAKLLT
-559 ALVIQTVWNE
+559 ALVIQTVWND
-569 ITDAVKL
+569 ITDYVKL
-576 ENGAINIYNTD
+576 EDGSINIYNTE
-587 KEKILSIDRS
+587 KEKIMTINRS
-597 GIAFL
+597 GIAFV
-602 HGGLEA
+602 HGGIEA
-608 LKMALSG
+608 LNMSLSG
-615 EVGTGTSGA
+615 ETGAGTSGP
-624 RGMDFFVNFVA
+624 RGLDFFVNFVA

-642 TPDASQKHN
+642 TPDANQEHK

-658 TGGSDFGYDQ
+658 TGGSDFGYDA
-668 DTLNAGCDIDCHGN
+668 DTLNAGCDIDCHGK

-735 SIVVQNGIIING
+735 SIVVQNGIIISG

>member
-1 MYKILCDNRLMYDP
+1 MYKVLCDNTLMYDP

-24 PIVNLEENKAGSFS
+24 PVVELEENKAGSFS
-38 FTMPPDHPMYDSV
+38 FKMPPEHPLYSSV
-51 KRRKSVIQVFRDDEE
+51 KRRKSVMQVYQDDEL
-66 DPLFSGMCIEVDQ
+66 LFSGMCIEVKE
-79 DFYNQKDVYCEG
+79 DFYKRKDIYCEG
-91 ELSYLNDSIQRP
+91 ELSYLNDSVQRP
-103 CRYQGISVRGLLE
+103 NRYQDVSVRGLLE
-116 AYITNHNEQV
+116 AYILNHNAQV
-126 EEEKRFKVGMVTVT
+126 EEEKRFTVGMVTVT
-140 DNNDSLYRYTNMNST
+140 DNNNSLYRYTNMNST

-167 GGYLRVR
+167 GGYLRIR

-197 LGENLIDFKSNI
+197 LGENLIDFNSNI

-218 IPLGCLLEEEI
+218 IPLGNLLEEEI

-252 DAVENFGWI
+252 EAVENFGWI
-261 TRTVTWDGVT
+261 YKTVTWDGVT
-271 TAAALKTKGQK
+271 VPSILKSKGQK

-301 HLLDHNVEKF
+301 HIVDHETERF

-318 VVSKPHGLER
+318 VVSKPHGLDR

-340 NPENDAITLGK
+340 SPENDTITLGK
-351 DERLSLTAQ
+351 EERLSLSAKTAS
-360 TITANEEIKKAIE
+360 ANEEIKKAIE
-373 SVKPAS
+373 KITPAS
-379 KLFDQAIENATQL
+379 NILNQAVENATQL

-398 GYVVKSNN
+398 GYVLKNEN
-406 ELLIMDTDDTK
+406 ELLIMDTNDIE

-465 NVKMGADAKISWE
+465 NVKMGADAKIGWE
-478 NVTGTDDV
+478 NVTGTSGV
-486 AKTEDIP
+486 AEKR
-493 TKISDLE
+493 
-500 NDSSYAKTD
+500 

-521 SGYQKKD
+521 RKYQTQT
-528 QVTEITKNTI
+528 QVTEIAKDTI
-538 KTSKISCNQLEGGT
+538 KTSKFSCDQLEGGT
-552 IDASLLT
+552 IDAKLLT
-559 ALVIQTVWNE
+559 ALVIQTVWND
-569 ITDAVKL
+569 ITDYVKL
-576 ENGAINIYNTD
+576 EDGSINIYNTE
-587 KEKILSIDRS
+587 KEKIMTINRS
-597 GIAFL
+597 GIAFV
-602 HGGLEA
+602 HGGIEA
-608 LKMALSG
+608 LNMSLSG
-615 EVGTGTSGA
+615 ETGAGTSGP
-624 RGMDFFVNFVA
+624 RGLDFFVNFVA

-642 TPDASQKHN
+642 TPDANQEHK

-658 TGGSDFGYDQ
+658 TGSSDFGYDA
-668 DTLNAGCDIDCHGN
+668 DTLNAGCDIDCHGK

-735 SIVVQNGIIING
+735 SIVVQNGIIISG

>member
-1 MYKILCDNRLMYDP
+1 MYKVLCDNTLMYDP

-24 PIVNLEENKAGSFS
+24 PVVELEENKAGSFS
-38 FTMPPDHPMYDSV
+38 FKMPPEHPLYSSV
-51 KRRKSVIQVFRDDEE
+51 KRRKSVMQVYQDDE
-66 DPLFSGMCIEVDQ
+66 LIFSGMCIEVKE
-79 DFYNQKDVYCEG
+79 DFYKRKDIYCEG
-91 ELSYLNDSIQRP
+91 ELSYLNDSVQRP
-103 CRYQGISVRGLLE
+103 NRYQDVSVRGLLE
-116 AYITNHNEQV
+116 AYILNHNAQV
-126 EEEKRFKVGMVTVT
+126 EEEKRFTVGMVTVT
-140 DNNDSLYRYTNMNST
+140 DNNNSLYRYTNMNST

-167 GGYLRVR
+167 GGYFRIR

-197 LGENLIDFKSNI
+197 LGENLIDFNSNI

-218 IPLGCLLEEEI
+218 IPLGNLLEEEI

-252 DAVENFGWI
+252 EAVENFGWI
-261 TRTVTWDGVT
+261 YKTVTWDGVT
-271 TAAALKTKGQK
+271 VPSILKSKGQK

-301 HLLDHNVEKF
+301 HIVDHETERF
-311 KLSDQIR
+311 KLSDQIW
-318 VVSKPHGLER
+318 VVSKPHGLDR

-340 NPENDAITLGK
+340 SPENDTITLGK
-351 DERLSLTAQ
+351 EERLSLSAKTAS
-360 TITANEEIKKAIE
+360 ANEEIKKAIE
-373 SVKPAS
+373 KITPAS
-379 KLFDQAIENATQL
+379 NILNQAVENATQL

-398 GYVVKSNN
+398 GYVIKNEN
-406 ELLIMDTDDTK
+406 ELLIMDTNDIE

-465 NVKMGADAKISWE
+465 NVKMGADAKIGWE
-478 NVTGTDDV
+478 NVTGTSGV
-486 AKTEDIP
+486 AEK
-493 TKISDLE
+493 S
-500 NDSSYAKTD
+500 

-521 SGYQKKD
+521 SKYQTQT
-528 QVTEITKNTI
+528 QVTEITKDTI
-538 KTSKISCNQLEGGT
+538 KTSKFSCDQLEGGT
-552 IDASLLT
+552 IDAKLLT
-559 ALVIQTVWNE
+559 ALVIQTVWND
-569 ITDAVKL
+569 ITDYVKL
-576 ENGAINIYNTD
+576 EDGSINIYNTE
-587 KEKILSIDRS
+587 KEKIMTINRS
-597 GIAFL
+597 GIAFV
-602 HGGLEA
+602 HGGIEA
-608 LKMALSG
+608 LNMSLSG
-615 EVGTGTSGA
+615 ETGAGTSGP
-624 RGMDFFVNFVA
+624 RGLDFFVNFVA

-642 TPDASQKHN
+642 TPDANQEHK

-658 TGGSDFGYDQ
+658 TGGSDFGYDA
-668 DTLNAGCDIDCHGN
+668 DTLNAGCDIDCHGK

-735 SIVVQNGIIING
+735 SIVVQNGIIISG

>member
-1 MYKILCDNRLMYDP
+1 MYKVLCDNALMYDP

-24 PIVNLEENKAGSFS
+24 PVVELEENKAGSFS
-38 FTMPPDHPMYDSV
+38 FKMPPDHPLYSSV
-51 KRRKSVIQVFRDDEE
+51 KRRKSVIQVYQDD
-66 DPLFSGMCIEVDQ
+66 DLIFSGMCIEVDT
-79 DFYNQKDVYCEG
+79 DFYKQKDVYCEG
-91 ELSYLNDSIQRP
+91 ELAYLNDSVQRP
-103 CRYQGISVRGLLE
+103 KRYQGVSVRGLLE
-116 AYITNHNEQV
+116 TYIANHNAQV
-126 EEEKRFKVGMVTVT
+126 EEEKRFTVGMVTVT
-140 DNNDSLYRYTNMNST
+140 DNNEYIYCYTNMNST

-167 GGYLRVR
+167 GGYFRIR

-218 IPLGCLLEEEI
+218 IPLGNILEEEV

-239 EEVNDGKDYVYSP
+239 EAVNDGKDYVYSP

-261 TRTVTWDGVT
+261 YATVTWDGVT
-271 TAAALKTKGQK
+271 TAAALKSKGQK

-301 HLLDHNVEKF
+301 HLVDPKAERF
-311 KLSDQIR
+311 KISDQIR
-318 VVSKPHGLER
+318 VVSKPHGLDR

-351 DERLSLTAQ
+351 DERLSLSAKTA
-360 TITANEEIKKAIE
+360 AVNEEIKKAIE
-373 SVKPAS
+373 NIKPAS
-379 KLFDQAIENATQL
+379 QILNQAVENATQL

-398 GYVVKSNN
+398 GYVVKKND
-406 ELLIMDTDDTK
+406 ELLIMDTNDTK

-439 PYKTALTMDGRFV
+439 PYSTALTMDGRFV

-465 NVKMGADAKISWE
+465 NVKMGANAKISWE
-478 NVTGTDDV
+478 NVTGTSGV
-486 AKTEDIP
+486 AEKR
-493 TKISDLE
+493 
-500 NDSSYAKTD
+500 

-521 SGYQKKD
+521 SKYQTQT
-528 QVTEITKNTI
+528 QVTEITKDTI
-538 KTSKISCNQLEGGT
+538 KTSKFSCDQLEGGT
-552 IDASLLT
+552 IDAKLLT
-559 ALVIQTVWNE
+559 ALVIQTVWND
-569 ITDAVKL
+569 ITDYVKL
-576 ENGAINIYNTD
+576 EDGSINIYNTE
-587 KEKILSIDRS
+587 KEKIMTINRS
-597 GIAFL
+597 GIAFV
-602 HGGLEA
+602 HGGIEA
-608 LKMALSG
+608 LNMSLSG
-615 EVGTGTSGA
+615 ETGAGTSGP
-624 RGMDFFVNFVA
+624 RGLDFFVNFVA

-642 TPDASQKHN
+642 TPDANQEHK

-658 TGGSDFGYDQ
+658 TGGSDFGYDA
-668 DTLNAGCDIDCHGN
+668 DTLNAGCDIDCHGK

-693 NVKKDSEFSFEEGT
+693 NVKKDVEFSFEEGT
-707 VIDVNGATLSNVKI
+707 TIDTKGATLTNVKI
-721 DGGFTGFINPQSGN
+721 DGGFSGFINPQSGN
-735 SIVVQNGIIING
+735 TIVVQNGIIVSG

>member
-1 MYKILCDNRLMYDP
+1 MYKVLCDNTLMYDP

-24 PIVNLEENKAGSFS
+24 PVVELEENKAGSFS
-38 FTMPPDHPMYDSV
+38 FKMPPGHPLYSSV
-51 KRRKSVIQVFRDDEE
+51 KRRKSVMQVYQDDEL
-66 DPLFSGMCIEVDQ
+66 LFSGMCIEVKE
-79 DFYNQKDVYCEG
+79 DFYKRKDIYCEG
-91 ELSYLNDSIQRP
+91 ELSYLNDSVQRP
-103 CRYQGISVRGLLE
+103 NRYQDVSVRGLLE
-116 AYITNHNEQV
+116 AYILNHNAQV
-126 EEEKRFKVGMVTVT
+126 EEEKRFTVGMVTVT
-140 DNNDSLYRYTNMNST
+140 DNNNSLYRYTNMNST

-167 GGYLRVR
+167 GGYLRIR

-197 LGENLIDFKSNI
+197 LGENLIDFNSNI

-218 IPLGCLLEEEI
+218 IPLGNLLEEEI

-252 DAVENFGWI
+252 EAVENFGWI
-261 TRTVTWDGVT
+261 YKTVTWDGVT
-271 TAAALKTKGQK
+271 VPSILKSKGQK

-301 HLLDHNVEKF
+301 HIVDHETERF

-318 VVSKPHGLER
+318 VVSKPHGLDR

-340 NPENDAITLGK
+340 SPENDTITLGK
-351 DERLSLTAQ
+351 EERLSLSAKTAS
-360 TITANEEIKKAIE
+360 ANEEIKKAIE
-373 SVKPAS
+373 KITPAS
-379 KLFDQAIENATQL
+379 NILNQAVENATQL

-398 GYVVKSNN
+398 GYVLKNEN
-406 ELLIMDTDDTK
+406 ELLIMDTNDIE

-465 NVKMGADAKISWE
+465 NVKMGEDAKIGWE
-478 NVTGTDDV
+478 NVTGTSGV
-486 AKTEDIP
+486 AEK
-493 TKISDLE
+493 S
-500 NDSSYAKTD
+500 

-521 SGYQKKD
+521 SKYQTQT
-528 QVTEITKNTI
+528 QVTEIAKDTI
-538 KTSKISCNQLEGGT
+538 KTSKFSCDQLEGGT
-552 IDASLLT
+552 IDAKLLT
-559 ALVIQTVWNE
+559 ALVIQTVWND
-569 ITDAVKL
+569 ITDYVKL
-576 ENGAINIYNTD
+576 EDGSINIYNTE
-587 KEKILSIDRS
+587 KEKIMTINRS
-597 GIAFL
+597 GIAFV
-602 HGGLEA
+602 HGGIEA
-608 LKMALSG
+608 LNMSLSG
-615 EVGTGTSGA
+615 ETGAGTSGP
-624 RGMDFFVNFVA
+624 RGLDFFVNFVA

-642 TPDASQKHN
+642 TPDANQEHK

-658 TGGSDFGYDQ
+658 TGGSDFGYDA
-668 DTLNAGCDIDCHGN
+668 DTLNAGCDIDCHGK

-735 SIVVQNGIIING
+735 SIVVQNGIIISG

>member
-1 MYKILCDNRLMYDP
+1 M
-15 RIEELALIN
+15 
-24 PIVNLEENKAGSFS
+24 
-38 FTMPPDHPMYDSV
+38 
-51 KRRKSVIQVFRDDEE
+51 
-66 DPLFSGMCIEVDQ
+66 
-79 DFYNQKDVYCEG
+79 
-91 ELSYLNDSIQRP
+91 
-103 CRYQGISVRGLLE
+103 RGLLE
-116 AYITNHNEQV
+116 AYIANHNAQV
-126 EEEKRFKVGMVTVT
+126 EEEKRFTVGMVTVT
-140 DNNDSLYRYTNMNST
+140 DNNNSLYRYTNMNST

-167 GGYLRVR
+167 GGYFRIR

-197 LGENLIDFKSNI
+197 LGENLIDFNSNI

-218 IPLGCLLEEEI
+218 IPLGSLLEEEV

-252 DAVENFGWI
+252 EAVENFGWI
-261 TRTVTWDGVT
+261 YKTVTWDGVT
-271 TAAALKTKGQK
+271 VPSILKSKGQK

-293 IEAKAIDL
+293 IEANAIDL
-301 HLLDHNVEKF
+301 HIVDHETERF

-318 VVSKPHGLER
+318 VVSKPHGLDR

-340 NPENDAITLGK
+340 SPENDTITLGK
-351 DERLSLTAQ
+351 EERLSLSAKTAS
-360 TITANEEIKKAIE
+360 ANEEIKKAIE
-373 SVKPAS
+373 KITPAS
-379 KLFDQAIENATQL
+379 NILNQAVENATQL

-398 GYVVKSNN
+398 GYVLKNEN
-406 ELLIMDTDDTK
+406 ELLIMDTNDIE

-465 NVKMGADAKISWE
+465 NVKMGADAKIGWE
-478 NVTGTDDV
+478 NVTGTSGV
-486 AKTEDIP
+486 AEKR
-493 TKISDLE
+493 
-500 NDSSYAKTD
+500 

-521 SGYQKKD
+521 RKYQTQT
-528 QVTEITKNTI
+528 QVTEITKDTI
-538 KTSKISCNQLEGGT
+538 KTSKFSCDQLEGGT
-552 IDASLLT
+552 IDAKLLT
-559 ALVIQTVWNE
+559 ALVIQTVWND
-569 ITDAVKL
+569 ITDYVKL
-576 ENGAINIYNTD
+576 EDGSINIYNTE
-587 KEKILSIDRS
+587 KEKIMTINRS
-597 GIAFL
+597 GIAFV
-602 HGGLEA
+602 HGGIEA
-608 LKMALSG
+608 LNMSLSG
-615 EVGTGTSGA
+615 ETGAGTSGP
-624 RGMDFFVNFVA
+624 RGLDFFVNFVA

-642 TPDASQKHN
+642 TPDANQEHK

-658 TGGSDFGYDQ
+658 TGGSDFGYDA
-668 DTLNAGCDIDCHGN
+668 DTLNAGCDIDCHGK

-735 SIVVQNGIIING
+735 SIVVQNGIIISG

>member
-1 MYKILCDNRLMYDP
+1 MYKVLCDNTLMYDP

-24 PIVNLEENKAGSFS
+24 PVVELEENKAGSFS
-38 FTMPPDHPMYDSV
+38 FKMPPEHPLYSSV
-51 KRRKSVIQVFRDDEE
+51 KRRKSVMQVYQDDE
-66 DPLFSGMCIEVDQ
+66 LIFSGMCIEVKE
-79 DFYNQKDVYCEG
+79 DFYKRKDIYCEG
-91 ELSYLNDSIQRP
+91 ELSYLNDSVQRP
-103 CRYQGISVRGLLE
+103 NRYQDVSVRGLLE
-116 AYITNHNEQV
+116 AYILNHNAQV
-126 EEEKRFKVGMVTVT
+126 EEEKRFTVGMVTVT
-140 DNNDSLYRYTNMNST
+140 DNNNSLYRYTNMNST

-167 GGYLRVR
+167 GGYFRIR

-197 LGENLIDFKSNI
+197 LGENLIDFNSNI

-218 IPLGCLLEEEI
+218 IPLGNLLEEEI

-252 DAVENFGWI
+252 EAVENFGWI
-261 TRTVTWDGVT
+261 YKTVTWDGVT
-271 TAAALKTKGQK
+271 VPSILKSKGQK

-301 HLLDHNVEKF
+301 HIVDHETERF

-318 VVSKPHGLER
+318 VVSKPHGLDR

-340 NPENDAITLGK
+340 SPENDTITLGK
-351 DERLSLTAQ
+351 EERLSLSAKTAS
-360 TITANEEIKKAIE
+360 ANEEIKKAIE
-373 SVKPAS
+373 KITPAS
-379 KLFDQAIENATQL
+379 NILNQAVENATQL

-398 GYVVKSNN
+398 GYVIKNEN
-406 ELLIMDTDDTK
+406 ELLIMDTNDIE

-465 NVKMGADAKISWE
+465 NVKMGADAKIGWE
-478 NVTGTDDV
+478 NVTGTSGV
-486 AKTEDIP
+486 AEK
-493 TKISDLE
+493 S
-500 NDSSYAKTD
+500 

-521 SGYQKKD
+521 SKYQTQT
-528 QVTEITKNTI
+528 QVTEITKDTI
-538 KTSKISCNQLEGGT
+538 KTSKFSCDQLEGGT
-552 IDASLLT
+552 IDAKLLT
-559 ALVIQTVWNE
+559 ALVIQTVWND
-569 ITDAVKL
+569 ITDYVKL
-576 ENGAINIYNTD
+576 EDGSINIYNTE
-587 KEKILSIDRS
+587 KEKIMTINRS
-597 GIAFL
+597 GIAFV
-602 HGGLEA
+602 HGGIEA
-608 LKMALSG
+608 LNMSLSG
-615 EVGTGTSGA
+615 ETGAGTSGP
-624 RGMDFFVNFVA
+624 RGLDFFVNFVA

-642 TPDASQKHN
+642 TPDANQEHK

-658 TGGSDFGYDQ
+658 TGGSDFGYDA
-668 DTLNAGCDIDCHGN
+668 DTLNAGCDIDCHGK

-735 SIVVQNGIIING
+735 SIVVQNGIIISG

>member
-1 MYKILCDNRLMYDP
+1 MYKVLCDNALMYDP

-24 PIVNLEENKAGSFS
+24 PVVELEENKAGSFS
-38 FTMPPDHPMYDSV
+38 FKMPPDHPLYSSV
-51 KRRKSVIQVFRDDEE
+51 KRRKSVIQVYQDD
-66 DPLFSGMCIEVDQ
+66 DLIFSGMCIEVDT
-79 DFYNQKDVYCEG
+79 DFYKQKDVYCEG
-91 ELSYLNDSIQRP
+91 ELAYLNDSVQRP
-103 CRYQGISVRGLLE
+103 KRYQGVSVRGLLE
-116 AYITNHNEQV
+116 TYIANHNAQV
-126 EEEKRFKVGMVTVT
+126 EEEKRFTVGMVTVT
-140 DNNDSLYRYTNMNST
+140 DNNDYIYCYTNMNST

-167 GGYLRVR
+167 GGYFRIR

-187 SMNTNSQVIR
+187 SMNTDSQVIR

-218 IPLGCLLEEEI
+218 IPLGNLLEEEV

-239 EEVNDGKDYVYSP
+239 EAVNDGKDYVYSP

-261 TRTVTWDGVT
+261 YATVTWDGVT
-271 TAAALKTKGQK
+271 TAAALKSKGQK

-301 HLLDHNVEKF
+301 HLVDPKAERF
-311 KLSDQIR
+311 KISDQIR
-318 VVSKPHGLER
+318 VVSKPHGLDR

-351 DERLSLTAQ
+351 DERLSLSAKTA
-360 TITANEEIKKAIE
+360 AVNEEIKKAIE
-373 SVKPAS
+373 NIKPAS
-379 KLFDQAIENATQL
+379 QILNQAVENATQL

-398 GYVVKSNN
+398 GYVVKKND
-406 ELLIMDTDDTK
+406 ELLIMDTNDTK

-439 PYKTALTMDGRFV
+439 PYGTALTMDGRFV

-735 SIVVQNGIIING
+735 SIVVQNGIIISG

>member
-1 MYKILCDNRLMYDP
+1 MYKVLCDNALMYDP

-24 PIVNLEENKAGSFS
+24 PVVELEENKAGSFS
-38 FTMPPDHPMYDSV
+38 FKMPPDHPLYSSV
-51 KRRKSVIQVFRDDEE
+51 KRRKSVIQVYQDD
-66 DPLFSGMCIEVDQ
+66 DLIFSGMCIEVKE
-79 DFYNQKDVYCEG
+79 DFYKRKDIYCEG

-103 CRYQGISVRGLLE
+103 NRYQDVSVRGLLE
-116 AYITNHNEQV
+116 AYIANHNAQV
-126 EEEKRFKVGMVTVT
+126 EEEKRFTVGMVTVT
-140 DNNDSLYRYTNMNST
+140 DNNNSLYRYTNMNST

-167 GGYLRVR
+167 GGYLRIR

-197 LGENLIDFKSNI
+197 LGENLIDFNSNI

-218 IPLGCLLEEEI
+218 IPLGNLLEEEV

-239 EEVNDGKDYVYSP
+239 EKVNDGKDYVYSP
-252 DAVENFGWI
+252 EAVENFGWI
-261 TRTVTWDGVT
+261 YKTVTWDGVT
-271 TAAALKTKGQK
+271 VPSILKSKGQK

-301 HLLDHNVEKF
+301 HIVDHETERF

-318 VVSKPHGLER
+318 VVSKPHGLDR

-340 NPENDAITLGK
+340 SPENDTITLGK
-351 DERLSLTAQ
+351 EERLSLSAKTAS
-360 TITANEEIKKAIE
+360 ANEEIKKAIE
-373 SVKPAS
+373 KITPAS
-379 KLFDQAIENATQL
+379 NILNQAVENATQL

-398 GYVVKSNN
+398 GYVLKNET
-406 ELLIMDTDDTK
+406 ELLIMDTNDTE

-493 TKISDLE
+493 TK
-500 NDSSYAKTD
+500 
-509 DIPTKT
+509 T

-521 SGYQKKD
+521 SGYQKED

-538 KTSKISCNQLEGGT
+538 KTSKISCDQLEGGT

-576 ENGAINIYNTD
+576 ENGAINIYNTE

-615 EVGTGTSGA
+615 EVGAGTSGA

-682 AIKNVAVSGEV
+682 AIKNIAVSGEV

-735 SIVVQNGIIING
+735 SIVVQNGIIISG